1 MRQSYI
7 GIEKD
12 SSIEGAVGCLERG
25 HGAETNESDC
35 ATLFQPCGHLDPE
48 RSVGV
53 AEAGATGGGELEG
66 APRIMSGDQECG
78 SDISLGEFRD
88 GHLQLTSTPI
98 HSQTISNDSHL
109 AEALARP
116 PTTQLYNT
124 S

>member
-1 MRQSYI
+1 MF
-7 GIEKD
+7 
-12 SSIEGAVGCLERG
+12 GARKW
-25 HGAETNESDC
+25 AETNERGC
-35 ATLFQPCGHLDPE
+35 ATMFQLCEHLDPE

-53 AEAGATGGGELEG
+53 AEEAAIGGGELWG

-78 SDISLGEFRD
+78 SDISHGEFRD
-88 GHLQLTSTPI
+88 GHLQLTTTPI